1 MAYTLESLANDIRTT
16 LQKDPTTNG
25 RQAVCKLVSKA
36 LVDKEFVAAH
46 LTEEQCKPRKV
57 LYEDPEMG
65 FCICGHVNPGAAK
78 SAPHDHGMSWA
89 IYGQAVGETV
99 MTDWLIVKRAQEGQ
113 PALVREAQSY
123 AMRPGDARLY
133 DVGDVHS
140 PRRESATKLI
150 RIEGRNLDHEKR
162 SHIRAA

>member
-1 MAYTLESLANDIRTT
+1 MSYTLEALANDIRTT

-36 LVDKEFVAAH
+36 LVDKEFIAQH
-46 LTEEQCKPRKV
+46 LTAEQCKPRKV

-65 FCICGHVNPGAAK
+65 FCICGHVYEGAAK
-78 SAPHDHGMSWA
+78 SAPHDHGTSWA
-89 IYGQAVGETV
+89 IYGQAMGETV
-99 MTDWLIVKRAQEGQ
+99 MTDWRIVKRADDG
-113 PALVREAQSY
+113 AGLVREAQSY
-123 AMRPGDARLY
+123 AMHPGDARLY
-133 DVGDVHS
+133 EVGDVHS

-150 RIEGRNLDHEKR
+150 RIEGRNLDREKR